1 MASNE
6 AREARDVRQAR
17 ARAVGHDEGMRTL
30 LALMISVVTLACGS
44 APPAPPPDDGRPTFQ
59 VEVGASG
66 YTPAE
71 VVAPAGTDV
80 RLVFTRTSD
89 EGCGGILVFPDLDIR
104 RDLPLNQPVWVDVT
118 TPASGRLAF
127 TCGMAMYEGAVVVR

>member
-1 MASNE
+1 MLSP
-6 AREARDVRQAR
+6 
-17 ARAVGHDEGMRTL
+17 MRSL
-30 LALMISVVTLACGS
+30 LATAALVLVACGS
-44 APPAPPPDDGRPTFQ
+44 TPPAPPPSDDGRPTFQ

-71 VVAPAGTDV
+71 ITAPASADV

-89 EGCGGILVFPDLDIR
+89 EGCGQQLVFPDLDLH

-118 TPASGRLAF
+118 TPASGRIAF
-127 TCGMAMYEGAVVVR
+127 TCGMAMYQGAVVVR